1 MTKEE
6 KRNICD
12 NIFEYIKEDLSEWL
26 DDEIFV
32 KTSMEQLG
40 ELYYKHTQSTVVNA
54 TEELLNAVIRTISPK
69 NVEYNNQTDYYCALC
84 NILHIK
90 ELPSLK
96 MINVEKEYEEVFEQK
111 YNLLLTKYQAEMNR
125 DSICRRY
132 QSVIRYEVLQ
142 PIQSLIGFLTRKV
155 FVKIKPFTIFDAIA
169 QQSNMANTQ
178 AFA

>member
-69 NVEYNNQTDYYCALC
+69 NVEYNNQIDYYCALC

-125 DSICRRY
+125 
-132 QSVIRYEVLQ
+132 
-142 PIQSLIGFLTRKV
+142 IQGRLFQ
-155 FVKIKPFTIFDAIA
+155 IKLESDAIKNA
-169 QQSNMANTQ
+169 TPSYSFMRDISIKL
-178 AFA
+178 